1 MLRAFSL
8 ERISGQKT
16 DDLHNEEIKIA
27 ENWFYQIVRPKKCFK
42 CYIPY
47 FEGFSQ
53 KRYKWF
59 LREIAHYNIKNTTI
73 TFHLKVRDYLAK
85 IRR

>member
-27 ENWFYQIVRPKKCFK
+27 ENWFYQIVRPKNASNATYLTSK
-42 CYIPY
+42 
-47 FEGFSQ
+47 GFH
-53 KRYKWF
+53 KRGTSDFYVK
-59 LREIAHYNIKNTTI
+59 LHTT
-73 TFHLKVRDYLAK
+73 TSK
-85 IRR
+85 ILQSHFIWR